1 MKTLKASA
9 TALKPF
15 ERNAGSPTLDPE
27 ERTTP
32 SLGLNEQ
39 VTIDASQRRAS
50 QPTSDGAGDLMSS
63 IGDTIYCASGS
74 PLPVTVETS
83 VTQLGTA
90 DTALSTQQ
98 VTRPK
103 RHAAVKARHT
113 LAAAYQPLI
122 IHAAHSE
129 RSPSVTS
136 ADSDIREPHDRA
148 DRTSALLV
156 IDDLLPPANA
166 SEGDSDAYDGTKPR
180 RRKQTR
186 KREKR
191 KRGRAGTDDGS
202 VQGPKGKRRAEKLD
216 RDDLRLIAR
225 AAQGLIGGEER
236 KRSVKRKIKV
246 EELLDGLRRV
256 EAERFVRFV
265 EETVDWN
272 IAAVTLSE
280 VTVRPSTG
288 GGTAE
293 ETQLHTTGQGLLHS
307 DPCPAILQMAN
318 FEKTMTAES
327 LRKHWRDVLSNRIVS
342 MYLD

>member
-1 MKTLKASA
+1 METLTDSA
-9 TALKPF
+9 TASKPF
-15 ERNAGSPTLDPE
+15 ERNAGSLELDPE

-39 VTIDASQRRAS
+39 AMIDASQRRAS
-50 QPTSDGAGDLMSS
+50 QPASAGAGGLMSN
-63 IGDTIYCASGS
+63 IEDTIYCVSGP
-74 PLPVTVETS
+74 PLPATVKTG
-83 VTQLGTA
+83 VAQLETA

-103 RHAAVKARHT
+103 RHAALKARHT

-122 IHAAHSE
+122 IHAARSE
-129 RSPSVTS
+129 RSLSVTS
-136 ADSDIREPHDRA
+136 ADDDVREPHNRA
-148 DRTSALLV
+148 ERPSALLV

-166 SEGDSDAYDGTKPR
+166 SESDSDAYDGTITR

-186 KREKR
+186 KGEKR

-202 VQGPKGKRRAEKLD
+202 VQGSKGKRRAEKLD

-236 KRSVKRKIKV
+236 KRSVKRKAKAD
-246 EELLDGLRRV
+246 EMLDCLRRV

-272 IAAVTLSE
+272 IAAVRLSE
-280 VTVRPSTG
+280 VTVGPSTG
-288 GGTAE
+288 GDAAE
-293 ETQLHTTGQGLLHS
+293 QALLNTTGQGLLHS
-307 DPCPAILQMAN
+307 YPCPAILRTAN
-318 FEKTMTAES
+318 CEKIMTAES
-327 LRKHWRDVLSNRIVS
+327 LREHWRDVLSNRIVS